1 MVTYCGMFIQEL
13 ATLTAP
19 LRSLL
24 RCDTKWNWNEEHDV
38 AFRKIKANLSTK
50 TLLNYFDK
58 NKKTSFIIDASPVGL
73 GSLLVQKDNDN
84 TSYKIINYSS
94 RSLTPVE
101 QRYSQTEREALAI
114 YFGIKRFHMYLLG
127 IEFDVVTDHKP
138 LVPLFNN
145 ERSKPPM
152 RIERW
157 ILNL

>member
-1 MVTYCGMFIQEL
+1 MFIQEL

-24 RCDTKWNWNEEHDV
+24 RCDTKWNWNEDHDI

-84 TSYKIINYSS
+84 TFY
-94 RSLTPVE
+94 
-101 QRYSQTEREALAI
+101 
-114 YFGIKRFHMYLLG
+114 
-127 IEFDVVTDHKP
+127 
-138 LVPLFNN
+138 NN
-145 ERSKPPM
+145 
-152 RIERW
+152 
-157 ILNL
+157 